1 MMMLYE
7 INNVEKGNSFGKAI
21 KAARRA
27 AGLDQESLAL
37 LVGVSLSAVKKWE
50 AGSCRPTPTNITKLT
65 AVLSSVPEEYKKA
78 ITESYTK

>member
-1 MMMLYE
+1 MMMIYE
-7 INNVEKGNSFGKAI
+7 NSKKENSFGKAI

-37 LVGVSLSAVKKWE
+37 LVGVSVSAVKKWE
-50 AGSCRPTPTNITKLT
+50 SGNCRPTPTNITKLT
-65 AVLSSVPEEYKKA
+65 AVLSSIPEEYKTA

>member
-7 INNVEKGNSFGKAI
+7 IKKENGFGKAI

-37 LVGVSLSAVKKWE
+37 LVGVSVSAVKKWE
-50 AGSCRPTPTNITKLT
+50 SGNCRPTPTNITKLA
-65 AVLSSVPEEYKKA
+65 AVLHSIPEEYKTA
-78 ITESYTK
+78 ITEGYTK